1 MFRIIFFIQII
12 FIIFSIFRFIFL
24 PLPLLIEIIF
34 FSITKIVVTINTV
47 IVIPTLCSI
56 ILER

>member
-24 PLPLLIEIIF
+24 PLPLLEIIF